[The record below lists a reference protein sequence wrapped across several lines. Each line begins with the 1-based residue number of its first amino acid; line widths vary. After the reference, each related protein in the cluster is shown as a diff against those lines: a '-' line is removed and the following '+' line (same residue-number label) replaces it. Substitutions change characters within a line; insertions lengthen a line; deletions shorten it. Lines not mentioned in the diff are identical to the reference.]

1 MSIITDTTDYS
12 CAVAVF
18 LTRALAFNYL
28 IDYHLIS
35 PYSIATES
43 NIKLM
48 RRKEMIASLG
58 AFWLLNI
65 LSLLLS

>member
-28 IDYHLIS
+28 
-35 PYSIATES
+35 
-43 NIKLM
+43 M
-48 RRKEMIASLG
+48 RGDEVFLPLAVTI
-58 AFWLLNI
+58 I
-65 LSLLLS
+65 